1 MYAACSL
8 TSIKGLVREGKK
20 ALLLSGQIRL
30 LTVYYTVEIALT
42 TSSQFMT
49 FTQPIQILADFAP

>member
-1 MYAACSL
+1 MYAARSL
-8 TSIKGLVREGKK
+8 TSIKGLVWGEKK
-20 ALLLSGQIRL
+20 NLPLSGRIRL

-49 FTQPIQILADFAP
+49 FTQPHSDSR

>member
-1 MYAACSL
+1 MLKCNVSACRL
-8 TSIKGLVREGKK
+8 TSIKGPCQTCSQR
-20 ALLLSGQIRL
+20 IRL

-49 FTQPIQILADFAP
+49 FSQPVQILADFAL

>member
-1 MYAACSL
+1 MCLSAVHVSAVDLNYRACQTLCSQG
-8 TSIKGLVREGKK
+8 IK
-20 ALLLSGQIRL
+20 

-49 FTQPIQILADFAP
+49 FTEPIHVLADFAP

>member
-1 MYAACSL
+1 MYAARSL
-8 TSIKGLVREGKK
+8 TSIKGLVWGEKK
-20 ALLLSGQIRL
+20 NLPLSGRIGL

-49 FTQPIQILADFAP
+49 FTQPHSDSR